1 MKKVIKIHV
10 LRSFVYNCKG
20 SNEYLLCIDI
30 HTWKPTAEAR
40 MWMIPTNHH
49 FWPEKKN
56 YSLMLL
62 RCSYYLLQKKVM
74 HVVTHAQEWKW
85 ALVIWPK
92 AVYRWWMLNL
102 RLNWA
107 RLLWYS
113 FLSAWHF
120 LRKKSRLWDSF
131 VNKTKTAI
139 ITKFHQTSVLVRH
152 SLPHS
157 LNSSGKVQM
166 MLLFFVNVVSFLCSL
181 FKVKSTL
188 SHPPRNIFL
197 LLVTLFSSYSA
208 IKWTIFLIDWY
219 YYYLTVRSAWAC
231 PTS

>member
-10 LRSFVYNCKG
+10 LRSFVYNYKR
-20 SNEYLLCIDI
+20 SKEYLLCIDI

-62 RCSYYLLQKKVM
+62 RCSYYLLQKKVID
-74 HVVTHAQEWKW
+74 VVTHAQEWKW

-92 AVYRWWMLNL
+92 AVYRWWMVNL

-131 VNKTKTAI
+131 VNKTKTASV
-139 ITKFHQTSVLVRH
+139 TKFHQTSVLVRPF
-152 SLPHS
+152 STS
-157 LNSSGKVQM
+157 QSYCNSSVQVQM
-166 MLLFFVNVVSFLCSL
+166 MLLFFLLMLSCFCAACTKCNPHLVILWEIYLFSDSFFQLL
-181 FKVKSTL
+181 
-188 SHPPRNIFL
+188 RNEMDNIFN
-197 LLVTLFSSYSA
+197 
-208 IKWTIFLIDWY
+208 W
-219 YYYLTVRSAWAC
+219 
-231 PTS
+231 

>member
-1 MKKVIKIHV
+1 MKNVIKI
-10 LRSFVYNCKG
+10 LRSFVYNYKG

-49 FWPEKKN
+49 FWPEKKKKKKK

-62 RCSYYLLQKKVM
+62 RCSYYLLQKKVI

-92 AVYRWWMLNL
+92 AVYRWWMVNL

-120 LRKKSRLWDSF
+120 LRKESRLCDSF
-131 VNKTKTAI
+131 VNKTKTASV
-139 ITKFHQTSVLVRH
+139 TKFHQTSVLVRPF
-152 SLPHS
+152 STS
-157 LNSSGKVQM
+157 QCYCNSSVQVQM
-166 MLLFFVNVVSFLCSL
+166 MLLFC
-181 FKVKSTL
+181 
-188 SHPPRNIFL
+188 
-197 LLVTLFSSYSA
+197 
-208 IKWTIFLIDWY
+208 
-219 YYYLTVRSAWAC
+219 
-231 PTS
+231 